1 MRFSEDFLREIKAR
15 VRLSDV
21 IGRSVRLKKQGR
33 EFSGL
38 SPFNKEK
45 SASFFVNDQ
54 KGFYHCFSSGKHG
67 DAIDFMMEVERLSFP
82 EAVQRLAEAAGVPIP
97 EETAAAPDPAKK
109 SRFEAMLA
117 ALEDATR
124 FFEAE
129 LRRQKGA
136 EARAYLAKRQLPEAD
151 WSIFRLGWAPNSR
164 HGLRDHLGQAGH
176 ARDIA
181 VEAGLLI
188 APDDGGEPYDR
199 FRGRI
204 MFPICDPR
212 GRLVAFGGRTLDPNE
227 RAKYL
232 NSPETPLF
240 EKGRLLYRF
249 PEARKA
255 SGADKNARIVIAE
268 GYMDVIALERAGIAA
283 VAPLGTALT
292 EDQLALLWRVSPEP
306 VLCFDGD
313 AAGQRAAFRT
323 IDRALPKV
331 APGRTLRFAALPDKL
346 DPDDLIRDRGAAA
359 MVEVLDQASPMSEML
374 WRRELER
381 EALDTPERRAG
392 LRARLRAAVKEI
404 VDADVRNAYIYDI
417 KSRLDALYGDANPQP
432 RDEWRGQKQFYGK
445 SGSGGSGA
453 RGGGRPGGKGDW
465 RNPPP
470 RASLELKNITAS
482 SRIRPDRRI
491 RDILLEAVRRPHLVP
506 EGAEMLAA
514 LVIQDADLDSLRHA
528 LLDAFHFG
536 DPIDVIGLRRHL
548 LGRGADSAA
557 ALLER
562 FSVSAEDG
570 PLDAA
575 SLAAIDEEWMQ
586 ALSAAARLSELERDA
601 AESRAMLAREHGG
614 SGLQRHS
621 RIAAEWRG
629 EADPATTQNTSPFGA
644 ARPGESAGYDDFE
657 DYGHREIELGDE
669 GEN

>member
-21 IGRSVRLKKQGR
+21 VGRSVRLKKQGR

-67 DAIDFMMEVERLSFP
+67 DAIDFLMEVERLSFP
-82 EAVQRLAEAAGVPIP
+82 EAVQRLAEAAGVPVP

-109 SRFEAMLA
+109 SRFESMLK
-117 ALEDATR
+117 ALEDAAR

-151 WSIFRLGWAPNSR
+151 WGLFRLGWAPNSR
-164 HGLRDHLGQAGH
+164 HGLRDHLAQAGH
-176 ARDIA
+176 ARDIM

-188 APDDGGEPYDR
+188 APEDGGEPYDR

-255 SGADKNARIVIAE
+255 AGADKNARIVIAE
-268 GYMDVIALERAGIAA
+268 GYMDVIALERAGIPA

-313 AAGQRAAFRT
+313 AAGQRAAFRA

-346 DPDDLIRDRGAAA
+346 DPDDLIRDRGAGA
-359 MVEVLDQASPMSEML
+359 MLEVLDQAAPMSEML

-381 EALDTPERRAG
+381 EPLDTPERRAG
-392 LRARLRAAVKEI
+392 LRMRLRAAVKEI
-404 VDADVRNAYIYDI
+404 ADPDVRQAYIQDI
-417 KSRLDALYGDANPQP
+417 KARLDALYGDPSPQP
-432 RDEWRGQKQFYGK
+432 REEWRGQSRNYGQ
-445 SGSGGSGA
+445 SA
-453 RGGGRPGGKGDW
+453 GGGRGSGRAGGKGDW

-470 RASLELKNITAS
+470 RPTLELKSIAGS
-482 SRIRPDRRI
+482 RRIRPDRRI
-491 RDILLEAVRRPHLVP
+491 RDILLEAIRRPHLVP

-548 LGRGADSAA
+548 LDRGADSAA

-562 FSVSAEDG
+562 FTVSAEDG

-575 SLAAIDEEWMQ
+575 SLAVIDEEWMQ

-601 AESRAMLAREHGG
+601 AESRAMLAREQGG
-614 SGLQRHS
+614 QGLQRHS

-629 EADPATTQNTSPFGA
+629 EPEPAAAQNTSPFGA
-644 ARPGESAGYDDFE
+644 PQPDATSGDDDFD
-657 DYGHREIELGDE
+657 DYGLREIELGDE

>member
-21 IGRSVRLKKQGR
+21 IGRSVKLKKQGR
-33 EFSGL
+33 EFAGL

-82 EAVQRLAEAAGVPIP
+82 EAVQRLAEAAGVPLP
-97 EETAAAPDPAKK
+97 EESAAAPDPAKK

-124 FFEAE
+124 YFEAE

-136 EARAYLAKRQLPEAD
+136 DGRAYLAKRQLPEAA
-151 WSIFRLGWAPNSR
+151 WSQFRLGWAPNSR
-164 HGLRDHLGQAGH
+164 HGLRDHLAQAGH
-176 ARDIA
+176 ARDIM

-188 APDDGGEPYDR
+188 APEDGGEPYDR

-255 SGADKNARIVIAE
+255 AGADKNARIVIAE
-268 GYMDVIALERAGIAA
+268 GYMDVIALERAGIPA

-292 EDQLALLWRVSPEP
+292 EEQMALLWRVCPEP

-313 AAGQRAAFRT
+313 AAGQRAAFRS

-346 DPDDLIRDRGAAA
+346 DPDDLIRDRGAEA
-359 MVEVLDQASPMSEML
+359 MLEVLDLAAPMAEML

-404 VDADVRNAYIYDI
+404 ADADVRNAYIHDI
-417 KSRLDALYGDANPQP
+417 KTRLDALYGDASPQP
-432 RDEWRGQKQFYGK
+432 KDEWRGGQNKNYGK
-445 SGSGGSGA
+445 SGAGGRGA
-453 RGGGRPGGKGDW
+453 ARPGGKGDW
-465 RNPPP
+465 
-470 RASLELKNITAS
+470 AI
-482 SRIRPDRRI
+482 
-491 RDILLEAVRRPHLVP
+491 RRP
-506 EGAEMLAA
+506 
-514 LVIQDADLDSLRHA
+514 
-528 LLDAFHFG
+528 
-536 DPIDVIGLRRHL
+536 
-548 LGRGADSAA
+548 GRAWS
-557 ALLER
+557 
-562 FSVSAEDG
+562 
-570 PLDAA
+570 
-575 SLAAIDEEWMQ
+575 
-586 ALSAAARLSELERDA
+586 
-601 AESRAMLAREHGG
+601 
-614 SGLQRHS
+614 
-621 RIAAEWRG
+621 
-629 EADPATTQNTSPFGA
+629 
-644 ARPGESAGYDDFE
+644 
-657 DYGHREIELGDE
+657 
-669 GEN
+669 

>member
-21 IGRSVRLKKQGR
+21 IGRSVKLKKQGR

-82 EAVQRLAEAAGVPIP
+82 EAVQRLAEAAGVPLP
-97 EETAAAPDPAKK
+97 EETAAAPDPVKK

-124 FFEAE
+124 YFEAE
-129 LRRQKGA
+129 LRRQKGVD
-136 EARAYLAKRQLPEAD
+136 ARAYLAKRQLPEAA
-151 WSIFRLGWAPNSR
+151 WSQFRLGWAPNSR
-164 HGLRDHLGQAGH
+164 HGLRDHLAQAGH
-176 ARDIA
+176 ARDIM

-188 APDDGGEPYDR
+188 GPEDGGEPYDR

-212 GRLVAFGGRTLDPNE
+212 GRLVAFGGRTMDPNE

-249 PEARKA
+249 PEARKS

-268 GYMDVIALERAGIAA
+268 GYMDVIALERAGIPA

-292 EDQLALLWRVSPEP
+292 EEQLALLWRVSPEP

-313 AAGQRAAFRT
+313 AAGQRAAFRS

-346 DPDDLIRDRGAAA
+346 DPDDLIRDRGAEA
-359 MVEVLDQASPMSEML
+359 MLEVLDQAAPMSDML
-374 WRRELER
+374 WRRELDR
-381 EALDTPERRAG
+381 EPLDTPERRAG

-404 VDADVRNAYIYDI
+404 ADADVRNAYIHDI
-417 KSRLDALYGDANPQP
+417 KTRLDALYGDSSPQP
-432 RDEWRGQKQFYGK
+432 RDEWRGGQNPKYGQ
-445 SGSGGSGA
+445 SRPGGRGA
-453 RGGGRPGGKGDW
+453 GRPGGKGDW

-470 RASLELKNITAS
+470 RPTQELRSITSA

-601 AESRAMLAREHGG
+601 AESRAMLAREQGG
-614 SGLQRHS
+614 FGLQRHS
-621 RIAAEWRG
+621 RIAAERRG
-629 EADPATTQNTSPFGA
+629 EAEPVATQNTSPFGA
-644 ARPGESAGYDDFE
+644 PQPGEEAGYEKFDE
-657 DYGHREIELGDE
+657 YVLRENELGDE